1 MQMKIVW
8 IQAILESKLSIL
20 EIMINKLEDDISREI
35 KGKHEQLNTSEE
47 PTKKITSTTTHG
59 TQTKDKVIG

>member
-1 MQMKIVW
+1 
-8 IQAILESKLSIL
+8 
-20 EIMINKLEDDISREI
+20 MINKLEDDISREI